1 MRKWEDALKEHKQA
15 ILDKGYKEEQ
25 LLGIFL
31 YGSQNYGCETEESD
45 VDTKA
50 IYIPTFEE
58 LCFDDPVS
66 KEICLKN
73 DEHCE
78 IKDIREMVKNFQK
91 QNINFLEILFTDKCW
106 INPRFRDIW
115 DKYFYQH
122 REEIARY
129 NPKKMLDSICGQ
141 AVHTLKQIPFFE
153 DGRVYELA
161 DKSSYKKYAN
171 GLRLSYFIDTFLLFG
186 QDFETAIKPDDDYLY
201 LIMNYKMKK
210 KKLSSTLVNTL
221 LKHFQNTKEKV
232 EDFPL
237 VRAGA
242 VSETAA
248 LMKEGTKKLIE
259 EVVYDKK
266 L

>member
-66 KEICLKN
+66 KEIQLKN

-91 QNINFLEILFTDKCW
+91 QNINFLEILFTDKC
-106 INPRFRDIW
+106 INRPIRMRSSGSVDF
-115 DKYFYQH
+115 F
-122 REEIARY
+122 A
-129 NPKKMLDSICGQ
+129 PKGSAHLQSAG
-141 AVHTLKQIPFFE
+141 TGSFFCE
-153 DGRVYELA
+153 KNENN
-161 DKSSYKKYAN
+161 SKK
-171 GLRLSYFIDTFLLFG
+171 TV
-186 QDFETAIKPDDDYLY
+186 Q
-201 LIMNYKMKK
+201 
-210 KKLSSTLVNTL
+210 
-221 LKHFQNTKEKV
+221 
-232 EDFPL
+232 
-237 VRAGA
+237 
-242 VSETAA
+242 VSKNNV
-248 LMKEGTKKLIE
+248 L
-259 EVVYDKK
+259 
-266 L
+266 